1 MHRFGVLRSAMPKV
15 EIVSNENGPNLVLVD
30 GKATTALCRCG
41 QSKKKPNCDGAHKA
55 AGFTA
60 PRAVVN
66 VLP

>member
-1 MHRFGVLRSAMPKV
+1 MRAFRVLSSAMPKV
-15 EIVSNENGPNLVLVD
+15 EIISNENGPNLVLVD
-30 GKATTALCRCG
+30 GKPTTALCRCG
-41 QSKKKPNCDGAHKA
+41 QSKKKPSCDGSHKA